1 MALFLPDRALGK
13 WQLVISRA
21 QPMLAFNFFSFS
33 CTVSSNTCFTIS
45 FIGMVENWDSL
56 TVAGLPQD
64 LMDGHCLN
72 GK

>member
-1 MALFLPDRALGK
+1 MALFLPDRAVGK
-13 WQLVISRA
+13 WQLVISRG
-21 QPMLAFNFFSFS
+21 QSMLVFHFFFFSH
-33 CTVSSNTCFTIS
+33 TVSLNTCFTIS
-45 FIGMVENWDSL
+45 FIGMVENWDSI